1 MVKYIPDR
9 GDVIWLDFD
18 LQKGKEI
25 QKRRPA
31 LVLSL
36 KNYNGKIGLALVV
49 PLTSKIKGYPFEV
62 IFSDSKMGLGSVLA
76 DQIRSL
82 DWKERHAEKITNFKD
97 SVVEDVLAKVRVLL
111 D

>member
-1 MVKYIPDR
+1 MVKYLPDR

-18 LQKGKEI
+18 PQKGKEI
-25 QKRRPA
+25 KKRRPA

-36 KNYNGKIGLALVV
+36 KSYNAKVGLALVT
-49 PLTSKIKGYPFEV
+49 PITSKIKGYPFEV
-62 IFSDSKMGLGSVLA
+62 KFSDSQMGSGAVLA

-82 DWKERHAEKITNFKD
+82 DWKVRRAEKITKFKPI
-97 SVVEDVLAKVRVLL
+97 VVQDVLGKVRVLL

>member
-1 MVKYIPDR
+1 MVKYVPDR
-9 GDVIWLDFD
+9 GDVIWLDFNP
-18 LQKGKEI
+18 QIGKEI

-36 KNYNGKIGLALVV
+36 KSYNAKVGLALVV
-49 PLTSKIKGYPFEV
+49 PITSRIKGYPFEV
-62 IFSDSKMGLGSVLA
+62 TFSDSKMGSGSVLA

-82 DWKERHAEKITNFKD
+82 DWEERNAEKITRFRI
-97 SVVEDVLAKVRVLL
+97 SVVEDVLAKVHVLL